1 MKRIKMKGKDVEAA
15 TKAALEVLGGELD
28 KANVVVLTEGRAGM
42 LGMIGGEAAE
52 VEVTLKTDP
61 VEDAKQF
68 LQEIL
73 DKMTFMT
80 MVEGSQGDGAVE
92 LKIKGE
98 DMGRIIGKEGSTLKS
113 LETLVSSG
121 IGRLYGER
129 IRVNIDADGYKEKRI
144 KALERVAKDV
154 VDDVRQSGQE
164 KALPPMSAA
173 DRRIIHMYL
182 KDNPDVTSASKGEG
196 RERRLI
202 ITPR

>member
-15 TKAALEVLGGELD
+15 TKAALEVLGGEAD
-28 KANVVVLTEGRAGM
+28 KAKVVVLSEGKSGM

-129 IRVNIDADGYKEKRI
+129 IRVNIDADGYKEKRV
-144 KALERVAKDV
+144 KSLERLAKEVVEDV
-154 VDDVRQSGQE
+154 KQSGQE
-164 KALPPMSAA
+164 KALPPMSPA

-182 KDNPDVTSASKGEG
+182 KDNPDVTSVSKGEG
-196 RERRLI
+196 RGRRLV